1 LKGPCSAAE
10 AIKEFEKKFSD
21 KTKNKWAD
29 RADFKPA
36 AGKYTLVEIDHSA
49 TAAQE
54 EKLANLAASPN
65 KAATAAPVEK
75 TQPSKLDA
83 STQKLMDL
91 IFNKETFNYA
101 MSQMNIDVL
110 KMPLGAVTKAQ
121 LAKGYECLLEL
132 QQELEKSKSPKK
144 EVINACSSRFY
155 TLIPHSFGRNVPPPI
170 GTTDEL
176 NKKLEMLN
184 VLGDIVTAQALESKP
199 KGKGK
204 GKAKDLPAHPLDEN
218 YASMGCSLKSVGK
231 SAKEYKVIEKYV
243 DSTKPPYYKDFSIM
257 SVWEVERDGEAARF
271 KEHDKVGN
279 RKLLWHGTNVAVV
292 AAILNSGL
300 RIMPHSGG
308 RVGKGIYLASEN
320 AKSAGYVCPARTGEG
335 MMFLCEAA
343 LGKEHHIQRD
353 DSSLRQPPK
362 GFDSIVAKGRVE
374 PEPTA
379 DIQIKIGNK
388 QVTVP
393 QGKPVAQPEA
403 KGSSFAQ
410 SEYLLYKESQ
420 VQMRYLIMIKFR

>member
-1 LKGPCSAAE
+1 
-10 AIKEFEKKFSD
+10 
-21 KTKNKWAD
+21 
-29 RADFKPA
+29 
-36 AGKYTLVEIDHSA
+36 
-49 TAAQE
+49 
-54 EKLANLAASPN
+54 
-65 KAATAAPVEK
+65 
-75 TQPSKLDA
+75 
-83 STQKLMDL
+83 
-91 IFNKETFNYA
+91 
-101 MSQMNIDVL
+101 
-110 KMPLGAVTKAQ
+110 
-121 LAKGYECLLEL
+121 
-132 QQELEKSKSPKK
+132 
-144 EVINACSSRFY
+144 
-155 TLIPHSFGRNVPPPI
+155 
-170 GTTDEL
+170 
-176 NKKLEMLN
+176 
-184 VLGDIVTAQALESKP
+184 
-199 KGKGK
+199 
-204 GKAKDLPAHPLDEN
+204 
-218 YASMGCSLKSVGK
+218 
-231 SAKEYKVIEKYV
+231 
-243 DSTKPPYYKDFSIM
+243 
-257 SVWEVERDGEAARF
+257 
-271 KEHDKVGN
+271 
-279 RKLLWHGTNVAVV
+279 
-292 AAILNSGL
+292 
-300 RIMPHSGG
+300 MPHSGG